1 MYDDEWSE
9 KWGLKKL
16 ERIDVEQA
24 DIAVLMSTLI
34 GAALPVNSEG
44 VIPIGYLHYNKLCF
58 LMLTT
63 AEQWTTG
70 GQTEQCH
77 TPWRKG
83 V

>member
-9 KWGLKKL
+9 KWGLEKL

-44 VIPIGYLHYNKLCF
+44 VIPIGYLHYNKLC
-58 LMLTT
+58 L
-63 AEQWTTG
+63 EKG
-70 GQTEQCH
+70 G
-77 TPWRKG
+77 
-83 V
+83 VVNF